1 MRLLGISLISGLVLL
16 TAAEKKPPAAQAGND
31 QLQITATLYPDKDAV
46 RQELGNDL
54 GGYFI
59 LMKVELS
66 PKGGKALAVSRDD
79 FLLRSFKD
87 GQKSEPFE
95 PSQIAGR
102 GALVVST
109 TSIGGGSMSQDRG
122 PVWGGIPGTGG
133 RPQRLP
139 GNRLPGQETGGGGTA
154 PGQTAA
160 DATVNSGEK
169 VKEDPLLAVLKAKIL
184 PEKETS
190 EPLSGL
196 LYFSL
201 EGKHKPKDLQL
212 QYRGPAG
219 KLVLQF
225 R

>member
-1 MRLLGISLISGLVLL
+1 MRLLGIPLISGLLVL
-16 TAAEKKPPAAQAGND
+16 TAAEKKPPVAQAGND
-31 QLQITATLYPDKDAV
+31 QLQITATLYPDKEAV

-59 LMKVELS
+59 VMKVELL

-87 GQKSEPFE
+87 GQKSGPFE

-109 TSIGGGSMSQDRG
+109 TSTGGGSMSQDRG

-139 GNRLPGQETGGGGTA
+139 GDRLPGGETSGGGTA
-154 PGQTAA
+154 PGQTGA
-160 DATVNSGEK
+160 DSRVDSGDK
-169 VKEDPLLAVLKAKIL
+169 TKDDPLLTELKTKIL

-190 EPLSGL
+190 EPLAGL

-212 QYRGPAG
+212 QYRGAAG

>member
-1 MRLLGISLISGLVLL
+1 MRLLGISLISGLLVL
-16 TAAEKKPPAAQAGND
+16 TAAEKKPPVAQAGND
-31 QLQITATLYPDKDAV
+31 QLQITATLYPDKEAV

-59 LMKVELS
+59 VMKVELS

-87 GQKSEPFE
+87 GQKSEPFA

-109 TSIGGGSMSQDRG
+109 TSIGGGAVSEDRG

-133 RPQRLP
+133 RPQRMP
-139 GNRLPGQETGGGGTA
+139 GMQPPVTGNAPGQEG
-154 PGQTAA
+154 A
-160 DATVNSGEK
+160 DAKASTGEK
-169 VKEDPLLAVLKAKIL
+169 DKEDPLLAVLKAKIL

-190 EPLSGL
+190 EPLAGL

-201 EGKHKPKDLQL
+201 EGKYKPKDLQL
-212 QYRGPAG
+212 QYRGAAG